1 MEGYKESIIYLK
13 SLIVIL
19 EKCDTNGNQSVS
31 LGVLKD
37 VHINIGNLIKKIEPM
52 LVQEVN

>member
-1 MEGYKESIIYLK
+1 M
-13 SLIVIL
+13 IL